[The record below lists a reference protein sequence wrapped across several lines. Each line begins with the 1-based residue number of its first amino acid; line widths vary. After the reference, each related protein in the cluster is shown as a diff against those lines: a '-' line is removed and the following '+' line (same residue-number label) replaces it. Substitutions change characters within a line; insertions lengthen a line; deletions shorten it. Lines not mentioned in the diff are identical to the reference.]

1 MAKIY
6 FDDTIAAI
14 ATPVGEGAIAVIR
27 VSGPDAIATLDKLF
41 RGRTSLSD
49 AAGFT
54 AHYGRLVDLK
64 GSPVDEVIVTLFR
77 EPHSYTGENVV
88 EVSCHGGLYNTQ
100 KVLETILSSGARRA
114 EPGEFTKRAFLNG
127 KMDLSQAEAV
137 ADLIA
142 ARSEASHCSSLNL
155 LQGKFSDQINSLRA
169 KLVDLCSMLEL
180 ELDFAEEGIE
190 LLSQREVLQR
200 IQTVKAKIEEMVST
214 YKIGKVYREGAFVA
228 IIGKPNAGKSSLF
241 NALLKENRAIVTPI
255 PGTTRDSLEE
265 SISIGGVLFRLS
277 DTAGLRDTS
286 DTIELEGVSRTRKL
300 ASQADVLLL
309 VVDASAGPDRREA
322 ISFLQNLQPRTP
334 VVVVYNKIDLCD
346 VIDVNGATMEE
357 YKVGDATCVEVQT
370 SALTGLGLDEVRAN
384 ILRLALG
391 KQSDGGQGIQA
402 INSRHQSALEAAR
415 TFLTKAEMSI
425 ENGASA
431 EFVAFD
437 VKSANDCLAE
447 IVGEIS
453 TEETLNNI
461 FSRFCIGK

>member
-14 ATPVGEGAIAVIR
+14 ATPIGEGAIAVIR

-41 RGRTSLSD
+41 RGKTTLSD
-49 AAGFT
+49 ASGFT

-100 KVLETILSSGARRA
+100 KVLETVLSAGVRRA

-142 ARSEASHCSSLNL
+142 ARSEASHHSSLNL
-155 LQGKFSDQINSLRA
+155 LEGKFSDQINGLRT
-169 KLVDLCSMLEL
+169 KLVDLSSMLEL

-190 LLSQREVLQR
+190 LLSQKEVAQR
-200 IQTVKAKIEEMVST
+200 IQTVKAKIEEMVRT
-214 YKIGKVYREGAFVA
+214 YQIGKVYREGASVA

-277 DTAGLRDTS
+277 DTAGIRDTS
-286 DTIELEGVSRTRKL
+286 DAIELEGVSRTRKL
-300 ASQADVLLL
+300 VSHADVLLL
-309 VVDASAGPDRREA
+309 VIDASSGPDRSEA
-322 ISFLQNLQPRTP
+322 ISFLQSIQPRAP
-334 VVVVYNKIDLCD
+334 VVVVYNKIDLCEL
-346 VIDVNGATMEE
+346 NGGALGE
-357 YKVGDATCVEVQT
+357 YNFGDATCVEVQA
-370 SALTGLGLDEVRAN
+370 SALTGFGLDEVRDN
-384 ILRLALG
+384 ILRFTVGA
-391 KQSDGGQGIQA
+391 SAGGYQGIQA
-402 INSRHQSALEAAR
+402 INSRHKSALEAAR
-415 TFLTKAEMSI
+415 TYLTKAELSLQ
-425 ENGASA
+425 NGASA
-431 EFVAFD
+431 EFVALD
-437 VKSANDCLAE
+437 VRSANDCLAE

>member
-14 ATPVGEGAIAVIR
+14 ATPIGEGAIAVIR
-27 VSGPDAIATLDKLF
+27 VSGPDAIARLDKLF
-41 RGRTSLSD
+41 RGRTSLGD

-64 GSPVDEVIVTLFR
+64 GLHVDEVIVTLFR

-88 EVSCHGGLYNTQ
+88 EVSCHGGLYNSQ
-100 KVLETILSSGARRA
+100 KVLETILSSGVRRA

-127 KMDLSQAEAV
+127 KMDLLQAEAV

-142 ARSEASHCSSLNL
+142 AQSEASHYSSLNL
-155 LQGKFSDQINSLRA
+155 LEGKFSDQINSLRA
-169 KLVDLCSMLEL
+169 KLVDLSSMLEL

-190 LLSQREVLQR
+190 LLSQKELLQR
-200 IQTVKAKIEEMVST
+200 IQTVRAKIEEMVSA
-214 YKIGKVYREGAFVA
+214 YQIGKVYREGASVA

-265 SISIGGVLFRLS
+265 SISISGVLFRLS

-286 DTIELEGVSRTRKL
+286 DTIELEGVSRTRQL
-300 ASQADVLLL
+300 ASHADVLLL
-309 VVDASAGPDRREA
+309 VIDASDGPDRSEV
-322 ISFLQNLQPRTP
+322 ISFLQNIQPRTP
-334 VVVVYNKIDLCD
+334 VVVVYNKMDLC
-346 VIDVNGATMEE
+346 DVNGATMGE
-357 YKVGDATCVEVQT
+357 YKVGDVACIEVQA
-370 SALTGLGLDEVRAN
+370 SALTGLGLDEVRDN
-384 ILRLALG
+384 ILRLTVG
-391 KQSDGGQGIQA
+391 KHSGGCQGIQA
-402 INSRHQSALEAAR
+402 INSRHKSALEAAR
-415 TFLTKAEMSI
+415 TFLTKAELSI

-431 EFVAFD
+431 EFVALD